1 MAFGKLQAAG
11 ANALDPAVL
20 DSSTLRLDGD
30 AGSDLAAAA
39 SSRGAAIV
47 YGAVAVGVL
56 AGAALSTYLWRQR
69 SRALNLLN
77 LSPLERAE
85 ELISNCES
93 KLDDIERAFEN
104 LKGTH

>member
-1 MAFGKLQAAG
+1 MAFWKLQAAG
-11 ANALDPAVL
+11 ATTLDPAVL
-20 DSSTLRLDGD
+20 DAASLRVDNTDSG
-30 AGSDLAAAA
+30 DLAGA
-39 SSRGAAIV
+39 SSRGAAII

-56 AGAALSTYLWRQR
+56 AGAAISTYLWRQR
-69 SRALNLLN
+69 TRALNLLN

-93 KLDDIERAFEN
+93 KLEDIERAFEN